1 MNPADR
7 MGGHEMTDHY
17 EKALDTLALDASTDA
32 VAMTLALL
40 AVADA
45 IAAHNRPTPTIESPA
60 TGEPDTSPAPVGV
73 GSVLDGNT
81 ADVAAALDT
90 LPNGVV
96 VLDRDRDAWQRAAAA
111 RPWWYRA
118 GGTSHSAQV
127 VADYA
132 PLTVLWLPEAG
143 ESDE

>member
-1 MNPADR
+1 MS
-7 MGGHEMTDHY
+7 HY
-17 EKALDTLALDASTDA
+17 RKALDALALDASTDA
-32 VAMTLALL
+32 VAMAHALL

-45 IAAHNRPTPTIESPA
+45 ITAHNRPTPTVESPA
-60 TGEPDTSPAPVGV
+60 TGEPEPPAPVGV

-118 GGTSHSAQV
+118 GGTNHSAQV

>member
-1 MNPADR
+1 M
-7 MGGHEMTDHY
+7 
-17 EKALDTLALDASTDA
+17 
-32 VAMTLALL
+32 
-40 AVADA
+40 
-45 IAAHNRPTPTIESPA
+45 
-60 TGEPDTSPAPVGV
+60 
-73 GSVLDGNT
+73 LDGNT
-81 ADVAAALDT
+81 TDVAAALGT
-90 LPNGVV
+90 LPNGTV

-143 ESDE
+143 GSDE

>member
-1 MNPADR
+1 
-7 MGGHEMTDHY
+7 MTDHY
-17 EKALDTLALDASTDA
+17 EKALDALMLDASTDA
-32 VAMTLALL
+32 VAMAHALL

-45 IAAHNRPTPTIESPA
+45 ITAHNHPTPTVESPA
-60 TGEPDTSPAPVGV
+60 TGEPEPPAPVGV

>member
-1 MNPADR
+1 MEMSDHHR
-7 MGGHEMTDHY
+7 HHYDYVVRELSYGEHEPHID
-17 EKALDTLALDASTDA
+17 LLAS
-32 VAMTLALL
+32 ALL

-45 IAAHNRPTPTIESPA
+45 ITAHNRPTPTVESPA
-60 TGEPDTSPAPVGV
+60 TGEPEPPGP
-73 GSVLDGNT
+73 VLDGNA

-132 PLTVLWLPEAG
+132 PLTVLWLPKAG

>member
-1 MNPADR
+1 
-7 MGGHEMTDHY
+7 MTDHY

-32 VAMTLALL
+32 VAMAHALL

-45 IAAHNRPTPTIESPA
+45 IAAHSRPTPTVESPA

-81 ADVAAALDT
+81 ADVAAILDA

-96 VLDRDRDAWQRAAAA
+96 VLDRHGDAWQLRKAAY
-111 RPWWYRA
+111 PWWYRA
-118 GGTSHSAQV
+118 GHVSGGR
-127 VADYA
+127 YA
-132 PLTVLWLPEAG
+132 PLTVIWLPEAG